1 MQIKTTCQSGFS
13 AAEKEFI
20 TMRNKLKALWGFIY
34 ESRIKAATTV
44 MCLALCAANLIVTVS
59 GANTVK
65 IYVNGEE
72 HEISTHRTS
81 AEDILNQSGIEYDE
95 ETDFIDDSL
104 LESYGIISLES
115 VSDVTIIDG
124 DKTVSYRG
132 HGLVSDVIKE
142 AGIEM
147 GDYDEV
153 EGCSLNDYVTDG
165 LEIKIKR
172 AFSVTISADGDLTTV
187 YMCSGTVADALNK
200 AVITYDDDDIIS
212 HPLDEQITQ
221 NSTVK
226 LTRIEYVERTDTQEI
241 KYSVKEEKTAT
252 LNKGQS
258 KIKQKGV
265 NGEKTLT
272 YTDKYVD
279 GELSESTLKDTQITK
294 EAVEEI
300 KLVGTK
306 SVAQAAS
313 AVVKASGVKLAS
325 GVKTISVIAPPSSLE
340 LTANNTPASY
350 KKKYVGTASAYYGG
364 GRTATGKAVKPGYVA
379 VNPRQIPYH
388 TAMWIVSND
397 GKFVYGY
404 SFAEDTGG
412 FTKWTGNRATL
423 CDLYMNTYSECARFG
438 RRGVT
443 IYVL

>member
-1 MQIKTTCQSGFS
+1 
-13 AAEKEFI
+13 
-20 TMRNKLKALWGFIY
+20 MRNKIKALWRFIY

-44 MCLALCAANLIVTVS
+44 MCLALCVANLIVTVS
-59 GANTVK
+59 GANTVR

-81 AEDILNQSGIEYDE
+81 AEDILLQSGIEYDE
-95 ETDFIDDSL
+95 DTDYIDDSL
-104 LESYGIISLES
+104 LDSNGIIALEK
-115 VSDVTIIDG
+115 VGDVTITDG
-124 DKTVSYRG
+124 EKSISYRG
-132 HGLVSDVIKE
+132 HGLVSDIIKE
-142 AGIEM
+142 AGITL

-258 KIKQKGV
+258 KIKQKGI
-265 NGEKTLT
+265 NGEKKLT

-279 GELSESTLKDTQITK
+279 GELTESTLKNTEITK
-294 EAVEEI
+294 EAVQEI
-300 KLVGTK
+300 RLVGTK

-313 AVVKASGVKLAS
+313 AGVKASGVKLAS
-325 GVKTISVIAPPSSLE
+325 GVKTISVITPPSSLK

-364 GRTATGKAVKPGYVA
+364 GRTATGKSVKPGYVA
-379 VNPRQIPYH
+379 VNPKQIPYH

-412 FTKWTGNRATL
+412 FTRWTGSRSTL
-423 CDLYMNTYSECARFG
+423 CDLYMNTYSECASFG
-438 RRGVT
+438 RRSVT